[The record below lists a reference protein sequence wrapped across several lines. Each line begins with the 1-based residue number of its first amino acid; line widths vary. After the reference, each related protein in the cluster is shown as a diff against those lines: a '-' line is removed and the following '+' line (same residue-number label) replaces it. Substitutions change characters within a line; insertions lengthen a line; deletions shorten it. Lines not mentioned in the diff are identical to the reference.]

1 MGVPRLSGMETQN
14 KSLQSPGGR
23 IRSVHPIMSAA
34 KGRNGALVYKHT
46 GGLAVNLKTALI
58 YAA

>member
-1 MGVPRLSGMETQN
+1 MRVPRAVGMETLY
-14 KSLQSPGGR
+14 KSLKSPGGR

-46 GGLAVNLKTALI
+46 GKVVG
-58 YAA
+58 